1 MANGVLRGGIAYCVL
16 RRGIRYSVLRIA
28 YCGAMADGGWRIAY
42 CGGELRMADGGWR
55 MARPNLVRKE
65 N

>member
-28 YCGAMADGGWRIAY
+28 YCGAMADGVLRIA
-42 CGGELRMADGGWR
+42 GGIAEGADTVISQSRG
-55 MARPNLVRKE
+55 
-65 N
+65 